1 LVWFSGVIFVLSS
14 STHTPSSSTIPLLPE
29 TGYEI
34 PPGINYLDLR
44 DRAEAA
50 CNTVKLLEENGLLV
64 NSNDEDNDVAS
75 ALLTA
80 YAKDVEATSKTVS
93 HSRTA
98 DLTPACLVQ
107 THMILKEFGQLVAT
121 HAAEVRNL
129 VVNKLILETDNDDAR
144 IRVKALELLGR
155 MTEIGL
161 FTERKEVVV
170 THQNAT
176 QLREKLKERLQGMR
190 QNAEGVYEVAE
201 TQ

>member
-1 LVWFSGVIFVLSS
+1 
-14 STHTPSSSTIPLLPE
+14 
-29 TGYEI
+29 
-34 PPGINYLDLR
+34 
-44 DRAEAA
+44 
-50 CNTVKLLEENGLLV
+50 
-64 NSNDEDNDVAS
+64 
-75 ALLTA
+75 
-80 YAKDVEATSKTVS
+80 VS

-107 THMILKEFGQLVAT
+107 THLILKEFGQLVAT

>member
-1 LVWFSGVIFVLSS
+1 MFSSIFSS
-14 STHTPSSSTIPLLPE
+14 STAILPE

-44 DRAEAA
+44 NRAEAA

-64 NSNDEDNDVAS
+64 RASDEDKDVAS
-75 ALLTA
+75 SILTA
-80 YAKDVEATSKTVS
+80 YAKDIEATSKAVT

-98 DLTPACLVQ
+98 ELTPACLVQ

-129 VVNKLILETDNDDAR
+129 VVNKLILETENDDAR

-155 MTEIGL
+155 MTDIGL

-170 THQNAT
+170 THQNAS

-190 QNAEGVYEVAE
+190 QNVEGVYEIVE
-201 TQ
+201 TP